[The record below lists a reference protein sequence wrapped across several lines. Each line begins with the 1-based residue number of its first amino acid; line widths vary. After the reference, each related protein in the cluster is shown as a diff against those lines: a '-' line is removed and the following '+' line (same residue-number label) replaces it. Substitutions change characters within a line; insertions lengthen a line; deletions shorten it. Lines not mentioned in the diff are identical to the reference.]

1 MAKILLIVA
10 IVVSAATAVLGFM
23 NQSSF
28 KETKAQLEQTDASLQ
43 SAKKSLADTTKKL
56 TDTEEQLS
64 ATTADKE
71 QLASAVE
78 AAKAEASKAAAAQ
91 KAAEGEL
98 ADAQKALADAN
109 AEIDRLKTEVVAGGS
124 SQEIATPGDSE
135 RVAELEAMVAKLE
148 SDITTAKAR
157 VAELEGKEAAR
168 RQGLMAKGLEGQVLA
183 VNPAWN
189 FVVLSIGDRQG
200 VTNNAELLLKRG
212 NQYLGKVRVTSVEP
226 STSIA
231 DIVANSL
238 PTGVSVQPGDSVIYQ
253 GSEE

>member
-64 ATTADKE
+64 ATTADKDK
-71 QLASAVE
+71 LAADV
-78 AAKAEASKAAAAQ
+78 AAANDAASKAAAAQ
-91 KAAEGEL
+91 KAAEAEL

-109 AEIDRLKTEVVAGGS
+109 SEIDRLKNEVVAGGPVQDNTS
-124 SQEIATPGDSE
+124 TGDSE
-135 RVAELEAMVAKLE
+135 RVAELEAMVARLE

-157 VAELEGKEAAR
+157 VAELEGKESAR